1 MNSCRASSPPTE
13 IATSTPPPAV
23 TPTTTDTATTS
34 GATDSCF
41 PQPDSARTA
50 SRGETILGLDQ
61 GQVLWSTDSVGAE
74 GCFTRTS
81 GQWSRL
87 YDVSPSGMRL
97 LMGFSLREL
106 FRVHLTDSSVE
117 RLTPEAV
124 GAIWLNEDTF
134 LAWSGDGKLWSAQ
147 VDNVTPC
154 GVDSGV
160 TSAAYC
166 SHLGQLAIE
175 RQPHPTARHV
185 PGIYLL
191 DVTQESQEA
200 TLLTSEIA
208 TKWGIAGSHVLWS
221 SECRHILFPVDPT
234 EPEEVVS
241 DYLAIIDVETRE
253 VHRLRLPLPSGPLYL
268 SASGQRLFY
277 HSESLDRPTDTWVV
291 DLDWDTG
298 EVTTMHVLNH
308 TLVLEGPGY
317 RSNVLVSTAEGLKV
331 LNLDDLTLHPV
342 RVCP

>member
-1 MNSCRASSPPTE
+1 
-13 IATSTPPPAV
+13 
-23 TPTTTDTATTS
+23 
-34 GATDSCF
+34 
-41 PQPDSARTA
+41 
-50 SRGETILGLDQ
+50 
-61 GQVLWSTDSVGAE
+61 
-74 GCFTRTS
+74 
-81 GQWSRL
+81 
-87 YDVSPSGMRL
+87 
-97 LMGFSLREL
+97 MGFSLREL
-106 FRVHLTDSSVE
+106 FSVHLPDSSGE

-124 GAIWLNEDTF
+124 GAIWLDEETF
-134 LAWSGDGKLWSAQ
+134 LAWSGSGKLWSAQ
-147 VDNVTPC
+147 ISDVTPC
-154 GVDSGV
+154 VVDADV

-166 SHLGQLAIE
+166 PRLGQLAIE
-175 RQPHPTARHV
+175 RQSHPTAVHAS
-185 PGIYLL
+185 GLYLL

-208 TKWGIAGSHVLWS
+208 TRWGVAGSHILWS
-221 SECRHILFPVDPT
+221 SECRHILLPVDPV
-234 EPEEVVS
+234 EPEEALS
-241 DYLAIIDVETRE
+241 DYLAIIDVKTRE

-268 SASGQRLFY
+268 SASGKRLFY
-277 HSESLDRPTDTWVV
+277 NSEGLDRPTDTWVI